1 MVRLCMEVDNFVI
14 LIMVID
20 LSGNNM
26 NHFNVVNVS
35 NVANN
40 DLKWNAK
47 V

>member
-1 MVRLCMEVDNFVI
+1 MVRLCMEVDNFAI

-20 LSGNNM
+20 LSGNSM